1 MKHSI
6 EFKET
11 TNRYIYN
18 RLYKFRLEKH
28 GKIKCCYC
36 PYHRI
41 ENDSNKWYGTLF
53 NWNEPD
59 GPYNEVRYP
68 SWKLATKNRKQ
79 WMDKKL
85 KKKLRK
91 NPRFEYFEF
100 KF

>member
-28 GKIKCCYC
+28 GKIRCSYC
-36 PYHRI
+36 VYHGGD
-41 ENDSNKWYGTLF
+41 NYDKKWYGTT
-53 NWNEPD
+53 WKTD
-59 GPYNEVRYP
+59 KIRHP

-79 WMDKKL
+79 WMRGKQFK
-85 KKKLRK
+85 
-91 NPRFEYFEF
+91 EYKTSSGHYCAEF
-100 KF
+100 IF